1 MIKESLKIHGKKQF
15 EIKQQVF
22 FPRKS
27 KEIRYQVETFF
38 FLPASMQVNP
48 DLYTP
53 SNLQRSLKNYIRLRA
68 PTVQLSSI
76 PAVGGLVDELKS
88 WLERLDPELPPT
100 LDEYENH
107 LKRFALTFKRSVRLT
122 LKMVAQNSQRQ
133 TEEYIT
139 GVLADIEHGL
149 KRYRELSAYA
159 APIEKVIKSNAFAY
173 CDEFMSH
180 YTLFYLQDL
189 LKDKQLPL
197 RDEIRHLWYQEMRY
211 LKKLAP
217 DSFPHDENDAEM
229 VTYRR
234 NLLKKY
240 INRYLY
246 LEIRHKRG
254 LPLLLHSIYGIAAAI
269 SMVFATF
276 IAFMWQGKYGALSAN
291 LFLAMVIGY
300 IFKDR
305 LKEIGREQLYRLFQR
320 WIPDRQL
327 RIYRE
332 GVKEPVGICKESF
345 RFLKESTLS
354 PDIHEMRQKSH
365 WVNLVNVQRV
375 EDILYYRK
383 DVTLHSNS
391 AAFMQTQSSIV
402 DITRVNISDFLKYLD
417 ISYEELMVNDDE
429 PVIIGEKVYHIY
441 LCRRVIMNK
450 KAYNELARLVV
461 NADGIKRLEILQPL
475 DELDSDEDITI
486 PPQ

>member
-76 PAVGGLVDELKS
+76 PAEGGLVDELKS

-139 GVLADIEHGL
+139 GMLADIGHGL

-159 APIEKVIKSNAFAY
+159 TPIESVIQSNAFAY

-269 SMVFATF
+269 SMIFATF

-332 GVKEPVGICKESF
+332 GVKEPVGVCKESF

-383 DVTLHSNS
+383 DVTLRSHS

-402 DITRVNISDFLKYLD
+402 DITRVNISDFLKYID

-429 PVIIGEKVYHIY
+429 PAIIGEKVYHIY

>member
-197 RDEIRHLWYQEMRY
+197 RDDIRHLWYQEMRY

-332 GVKEPVGICKESF
+332 GVKEPVGVCKESF

>member
-76 PAVGGLVDELKS
+76 PAESGLVDELKS

-139 GVLADIEHGL
+139 GMLADIEHGL

-332 GVKEPVGICKESF
+332 GVKEPVGVCKESF

>member
-76 PAVGGLVDELKS
+76 PAESGLVDELKS

-139 GVLADIEHGL
+139 GMLADIEHGL

-159 APIEKVIKSNAFAY
+159 APIEKVIQSNAFAY

-197 RDEIRHLWYQEMRY
+197 RDDIRHLWYQEMRY

>member
-48 DLYTP
+48 DLYTA

-76 PAVGGLVDELKS
+76 PAENGLVDELKS

-122 LKMVAQNSQRQ
+122 LKMVAQNAQRQ

-139 GVLADIEHGL
+139 GLLADIEHGL
-149 KRYRELSAYA
+149 KRYRELSTYT
-159 APIEKVIKSNAFAY
+159 APIENIIHSNAFAY

-180 YTLFYLQDL
+180 YTLFYLHDL
-189 LKDKQLPL
+189 LKEKQLPL

-217 DSFPHDENDAEM
+217 DNFPHDENDAEM

-246 LEIRHKRG
+246 LDIRHKRG

-365 WVNLVNVQRV
+365 WVNLINVQRV

-383 DVTLHSNS
+383 DVTLHSYS

-402 DITRVNISDFLKYLD
+402 DITRVNISDFLKYID

-429 PVIIGEKVYHIY
+429 PAIIGEKVYHIY

>member
-76 PAVGGLVDELKS
+76 PAESGLVDELKS

-139 GVLADIEHGL
+139 GMLADIEHGL

>member
-76 PAVGGLVDELKS
+76 PAESGLVDELKS

-139 GVLADIEHGL
+139 GMLADIEHGL

-159 APIEKVIKSNAFAY
+159 APIEKVIQSNAFAY

-197 RDEIRHLWYQEMRY
+197 RDDIRHLWYQEMRY

-332 GVKEPVGICKESF
+332 GVKEPVGVCKESF

>member
-76 PAVGGLVDELKS
+76 PAEGGLVDELKS

-139 GVLADIEHGL
+139 GMLADIGHGL

-159 APIEKVIKSNAFAY
+159 TPIESIIQSNAFAY

-269 SMVFATF
+269 SMIFATF

-332 GVKEPVGICKESF
+332 GVKEPVGVCKESF

-383 DVTLHSNS
+383 DVTLRSHS

-402 DITRVNISDFLKYLD
+402 DITRVNISDFLKYID

-429 PVIIGEKVYHIY
+429 PAIIGEKVYHIY

>member
-76 PAVGGLVDELKS
+76 PAESGLVDELKS

-139 GVLADIEHGL
+139 GMLADIEHGL

-159 APIEKVIKSNAFAY
+159 APIEKVIQSNAFAY

-197 RDEIRHLWYQEMRY
+197 RDDIRHLWYQEMRY

-332 GVKEPVGICKESF
+332 GVKEPVGVCKESF

-402 DITRVNISDFLKYLD
+402 DITRINISDFLKYLD

>member
-15 EIKQQVF
+15 EIKQQFF

-48 DLYTP
+48 DLYTA

-76 PAVGGLVDELKS
+76 PAENGLVDELKS

-122 LKMVAQNSQRQ
+122 LKMVAQNAQRQ

-139 GVLADIEHGL
+139 GLLADIEHGL
-149 KRYRELSAYA
+149 KRYRELSTYT
-159 APIEKVIKSNAFAY
+159 APIENIIHSNAFAY

-180 YTLFYLQDL
+180 YTLFYLHDL
-189 LKDKQLPL
+189 LKEKQLPL

-217 DSFPHDENDAEM
+217 DNFPHDENDAEM

-246 LEIRHKRG
+246 LDIRHKRG

-365 WVNLVNVQRV
+365 WVNLINVQRV

-383 DVTLHSNS
+383 DVTLHSHS

-402 DITRVNISDFLKYLD
+402 DITRVNISDFLKYID

-429 PVIIGEKVYHIY
+429 PAIIGEKVYHIY

>member
-76 PAVGGLVDELKS
+76 PAEGGLVDELKS

-332 GVKEPVGICKESF
+332 GVKEPVGVCKESF

>member
-332 GVKEPVGICKESF
+332 GVKEPVGVCKESF

>member
-88 WLERLDPELPPT
+88 WLKRLDPELPPT

-332 GVKEPVGICKESF
+332 GVKEPVGVCKESF

>member
-68 PTVQLSSI
+68 PTVKLSSI
-76 PAVGGLVDELKS
+76 PAESGLVDELKS

-139 GVLADIEHGL
+139 GMLADIEHGL

-159 APIEKVIKSNAFAY
+159 APIEKVIQSNAFAY

-197 RDEIRHLWYQEMRY
+197 RDDIRHLWYQEMRY

-332 GVKEPVGICKESF
+332 GVKEPVGVCKESF

>member
-76 PAVGGLVDELKS
+76 PAEGGLVDELKS

-197 RDEIRHLWYQEMRY
+197 RDDIRHLWYQEMRY

>member
-38 FLPASMQVNP
+38 FLFFNDTATTEI
-48 DLYTP
+48 YTP

-332 GVKEPVGICKESF
+332 GVKEPVGVCKESF